1 MNPWEEF
8 PEVWKTQSAFFT
20 WLRGGL
26 RRAIWEKYPPKINF
40 KNKKCSPPPETYT
53 GRAKSGDYCALS
65 GEWIAKSYLEVD
77 HIEGNVSLREWEDVV
92 PFIRHLCTSADN
104 MQLVGKEAHKIKS
117 YAERKGISYEE
128 ARIEKEAIRIMK
140 DKNEYSNFFKS
151 RELYVP
157 LKKNMRSEIVRI
169 LTDESNI

>member
-40 KNKKCSPPPETYT
+40 KNKKCMPPPETYT

-77 HIEGNVSLREWEDVV
+77 HIKGNVSLREWEDVV
-92 PFIRHLCTSADN
+92 PFIRHLCTSDDN

-117 YAERKGISYEE
+117 YAERSGISYEE
-128 ARIEKEAIRIMK
+128 ARIEKEAIRLMK
-140 DKNEYSNFFKS
+140 DKDECSEFFKS

-157 LKKNMRSEIVRI
+157 LKKNMRSEIVKI